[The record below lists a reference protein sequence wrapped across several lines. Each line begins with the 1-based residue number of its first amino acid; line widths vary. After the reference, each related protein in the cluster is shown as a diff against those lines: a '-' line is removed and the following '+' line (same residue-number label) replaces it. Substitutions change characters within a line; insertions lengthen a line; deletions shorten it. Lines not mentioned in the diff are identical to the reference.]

1 MCERVHRQPPP
12 RPGLLRDVAGSPAQG
27 TGAALSQG
35 AVPQAPLSPAFPRN
49 RLSSSRAWKGEL
61 CSVCRSPGLPA
72 LSWRRGQRPQQL
84 RAVDGSVFI
93 QPTGAARV
101 THPSET

>member
-1 MCERVHRQPPP
+1 MSGCTDSPPPPP
-12 RPGLLRDVAGSPAQG
+12 RLAEGRRWQPGAGHGGRAQ
-27 TGAALSQG
+27 SG